1 METKAKA
8 AAANPAMQF
17 DLASQALEAWKR
29 QFDTTL
35 QIIET
40 MTEGAARMR
49 EGQLQAAVDAHAN
62 AAAAQQRALK
72 AGDPTQL
79 LGAEAQWLQHNV
91 EQSVEYWRTLFAAA
105 LETQSSLLNCLAQHP
120 ALKGVPRAAIDFETP
135 KNAMLGMVETAC
147 NQWLEAT
154 KAAMTQAA
162 AAAKP
167 PAK

>member
-1 METKAKA
+1 MEAKAKA
-8 AAANPAMQF
+8 PAASPSMQF
-17 DLASQALEAWKR
+17 DVASKALEAWKR

-49 EGQLQAAVDAHAN
+49 EGQLQAAVNAHAN
-62 AAAAQQRALK
+62 AAAAQQSALK

-79 LGAEAQWLQHNV
+79 LGAEAQWIQHNV

-105 LETQSSLLNCLAQHP
+105 LETQSSLLKCLTQHP
-120 ALKGVPRAAIDFETP
+120 ALQAVPGAAVDFEAP
-135 KNAMLGMVETAC
+135 KNAMLGMVEKAC

-154 KAAMTQAA
+154 KLAMTQAA
-162 AAAKP
+162 SAAKP
-167 PAK
+167 PVK